1 MEMVMTNKNKGIN
14 EKDWGQRVKDVAK
27 KPKGKGKGCDDCG
40 GGGGSC
46 KDDCSDERVPSRS

>member
-1 MEMVMTNKNKGIN
+1 MTNKNKGIN